1 MHLLNDCIVHFGIA
15 CIPFF
20 QVILFMFSSNFFC
33 YPFTCFCMY
42 NVHLRHE
49 TALEVSKFFQN
60 MYTVIYHTFQ
70 IKMRIQWET
79 SIFIKVYRDFIFSVL
94 IVDEL

>member
-1 MHLLNDCIVHFGIA
+1 MHLTAQDKMHLFNDCIVHFGIA
-15 CIPFF
+15 CFPFF
-20 QVILFMFSSNFFC
+20 KQFYSCFQATFSAIPLHVFC
-33 YPFTCFCMY
+33 YMC

-70 IKMRIQWET
+70 IKMRIQWELEV
-79 SIFIKVYRDFIFSVL
+79 FL
-94 IVDEL
+94 